1 MAFNLPLQMRITKL
15 LAVLPAGAAT
25 SRHIFLTGVAI
36 SLIAGAF
43 VTGCATTPSNGKW
56 FAENG
61 RTAALAEVMKRQDKI
76 IQLSPP
82 EAAGDKPVLLLLHG
96 ATDDPTEMMDIVREW
111 NDKYDVFLYAFN
123 FHRPV
128 EKVAADFDGEMKRI
142 ESENPRCYDA
152 TIVDYSYSA
161 IVFREAVILADDRS
175 LFSGV
180 SLIQLVPTAGGS
192 RLARTMRPPL
202 NAWLVSIFSQ
212 FSRAEN
218 PYGKFAEQLWAGA
231 GNQKFNAVIRPER
244 VHTILLADD
253 EHSLAQAADKM
264 VRERYENGIGD
275 NVLVIPKTAG
285 LSHGYFPTNPVALWY
300 LRQLLEPP
308 PHLAARN

>member
-1 MAFNLPLQMRITKL
+1 MMNPAKI
-15 LAVLPAGAAT
+15 AVHKIQGAAAT
-25 SRHIFLTGVAI
+25 VCQTLLKGLAI
-36 SLIAGAF
+36 SLLAGGF
-43 VTGCATTPSNGKW
+43 VTGCATAPANGKW

-61 RTAALAEVMKRQDKI
+61 RNAALGEVMKRQDKI
-76 IQLSPP
+76 IRLSPP

-111 NDKYDVFLYAFN
+111 SGKYDVFLYAFN

-128 EKVAADFDGEMKRI
+128 EQVAADFDGEMKRI
-142 ESENPRCYDA
+142 ESENRRCRRA
-152 TIVDYSYSA
+152 TVVDYSYSA
-161 IVFREAVILADDRS
+161 IVFREAVILADAPS

-192 RLARTMRPPL
+192 NLARDMRSPFT
-202 NAWLVSIFSQ
+202 AWLVSLFSQ

-218 PYGKFAEQLWAGA
+218 PYGRFAEQLWAGA

-244 VHTILLADD
+244 VHTILLEDD
-253 EHSLAQAADKM
+253 EHSLAQAADKL
-264 VRERYENGIGD
+264 VRQRYENGIGT
-275 NVLVIPKTAG
+275 NILMIPKTAG
-285 LSHGYFPTNPVALWY
+285 VSHGYFPTNPVALGY

-308 PHLAARN
+308 PPLAARN